1 MTKIF
6 RRFLVFALAAVCAA
20 LVYPSKSNASDGASV
35 SPPPLDMTALK
46 EGSSRSQIQLSLLY
60 AYSTGSREKV
70 KMYGG
75 AAIGDYMWG
84 FNDWLGLSLFGGAVY
99 AYADSDIL
107 DMHMVLPLINANAVF
122 KAFKWGEETD
132 AKRSNCVVL
141 YAGPAIVPI
150 FMFLKVNHPLRSGD
164 LDVYGFTFGL
174 RFGAQAG
181 IMIWDKVRLVPYIDV
196 NAALTGYATYKAEGK
211 KRDEDGWGGVTDWE
225 DVAFTEGE
233 RLEAAK
239 PAWSFGL
246 DVQLVEYNLSLG
258 ALFSVAAQAMDEGS
272 NNMMVWLFSFT
283 FDI

>member
-1 MTKIF
+1 MKKF
-6 RRFLVFALAAVCAA
+6 MRRSLIFALAAACAA
-20 LVYPSKSNASDGASV
+20 LAAPQRADASDGASV

-46 EGSSRSQIQLSLLY
+46 EGSSRSQIQLSMLY

-75 AAIGDYMWG
+75 AVIGDYMRG
-84 FNDWLGLSLFGGAVY
+84 FKDWLGVSLFGGAVY

-107 DMHMVLPLINANAVF
+107 DMHMVLPLINANAVI
-122 KAFKWGEETD
+122 KVFKWGED
-132 AKRSNCVVL
+132 SDPKRSNCVVL
-141 YAGPAIVPI
+141 YAGPTIVPI
-150 FMFLKVNHPLRSGD
+150 FMFLKVDHALRSGD

-181 IMIWDKVRLVPYIDV
+181 IMVFDKVRLVPYVDV
-196 NAALTGYATYKAEGK
+196 NAPLSGYATYKAKGK
-211 KRDEDGWGGVTDWE
+211 KRDEDGWGGFTDWE
-225 DVAFTEGE
+225 DVEFTEGE

-246 DVQLVEYNLSLG
+246 DVQLVDYDLSLG

-272 NNMMVWLFSFT
+272 DNIMVWLFSFT